1 MRRGRCSCSSHRS
14 RLWQP
19 WRHARPWSRS
29 AQPASSA
36 SACCVSTSP
45 SWSSLRR
52 RRSNRSTPT
61 SPGVSV
67 TKLAG
72 ALCFAALALDAL
84 RSRRKLSLDRSHA
97 VGFGILAIAL
107 LSTLQARDVGPALT
121 TTIRYASF
129 AGVYIVLSL
138 VGDRMDLVRRVVWAL
153 SIAATVSAVIGL
165 QNYLNGNTIYAT
177 LQNAN
182 PTDFAFILVTTL
194 PLTFWL
200 LGTKPALRPLVVLMI
215 AVMSTAAVLSLSR
228 SAVVGVAAGLFFFVL
243 TDRRRL
249 PLVLGGGIVALAAA
263 VFVIHS
269 NPGRFQTALFYKQ
282 NIAETNVTTRL
293 DAWHAAA
300 RLAAQNPLLGIGPGN
315 FQFYFNEATDRPPGT
330 FNILV
335 VHDAYLDIAAELG
348 FVAATL
354 FVIYLVIVFS
364 RLTAVIRSPRD
375 PAPMRRRSES
385 PS

>member
-1 MRRGRCSCSSHRS
+1 
-14 RLWQP
+14 
-19 WRHARPWSRS
+19 
-29 AQPASSA
+29 
-36 SACCVSTSP
+36 
-45 SWSSLRR
+45 
-52 RRSNRSTPT
+52 
-61 SPGVSV
+61 
-67 TKLAG
+67 
-72 ALCFAALALDAL
+72 
-84 RSRRKLSLDRSHA
+84 
-97 VGFGILAIAL
+97 
-107 LSTLQARDVGPALT
+107 
-121 TTIRYASF
+121 
-129 AGVYIVLSL
+129 
-138 VGDRMDLVRRVVWAL
+138 MDLVRRVVWAL

-315 FQFYFNEATDRPPGT
+315 FQFYFNEATDRPPGLST
-330 FNILV
+330 FSSSTTPIW
-335 VHDAYLDIAAELG
+335 
-348 FVAATL
+348 T
-354 FVIYLVIVFS
+354 S
-364 RLTAVIRSPRD
+364 RPNSASSRP
-375 PAPMRRRSES
+375 
-385 PS
+385 PSSSSTS